1 MKGTKRMTIRIPA
14 HGMLLMAALIFCGA
28 CESATS
34 STPTTPTPA
43 TTTEAFTAT
52 IEQLGSST
60 HAFTV
65 TTTGPVEVKLT
76 AVEPLATMAL
86 GVAVTTG
93 GSVCGGDVAKTDN
106 ARTGATALSGTAAA
120 GSYCVR
126 VFDAGNIPAETPVTY
141 SVEVTHP

>member
-1 MKGTKRMTIRIPA
+1 MRRVMIRRVLP
-14 HGMLLMAALIFCGA
+14 LLLIAASPLCGA
-28 CESATS
+28 CESTGA
-34 STPTTPTPA
+34 TTPTVPAPA

-52 IEQLGSST
+52 MDQLGSVT

-65 TTTGPVEVKLT
+65 AATGSLQIKLT

-86 GVAVTTG
+86 GVALTSG
-93 GSVCGGDVAKTDN
+93 GNACGSDIAQNTN
-106 ARTGATALSGTAAA
+106 ARSGAAALTGTAAV

-126 VFDAGNIPAETPVTY
+126 VFDAGNIPASTSVTY

>member
-1 MKGTKRMTIRIPA
+1 MTQPMRRRLVA
-14 HGMLLMAALIFCGA
+14 LLMTAALPICGA
-28 CESATS
+28 CDSTS
-34 STPTTPTPA
+34 DTSTVTPTPV

-52 IEQLGSST
+52 IEQLGSTT
-60 HAFTV
+60 HTFTV
-65 TTTGPVEVKLT
+65 AAAGTVQVTLT

-93 GSVCGGDVAKTDN
+93 GTACGADIAHNDN
-106 ARTGATALSGTAAA
+106 ARSGATALSGTAAV

-126 VFDAGNIPAETPVTY
+126 VFDAGNIPLATTVTY

>member
-1 MKGTKRMTIRIPA
+1 MTQPVRRRLVA
-14 HGMLLMAALIFCGA
+14 WLMTAALPVCGA
-28 CESATS
+28 CGATS
-34 STPTTPTPA
+34 ETPTVAPTPV

-52 IEQLGSST
+52 IEQLGSTT

-65 TTTGPVEVKLT
+65 AAAGTVQVKLT

-93 GSVCGGDVAKTDN
+93 GTACGADIAKNDN
-106 ARTGATALSGTAAA
+106 ARSGATVLSGTAAV

-126 VFDAGNIPAETPVTY
+126 VFDAGNIPSATTVTY

>member
-1 MKGTKRMTIRIPA
+1 MTQRVRRR
-14 HGMLLMAALIFCGA
+14 LVVWLMTAALPVCGA
-28 CESATS
+28 CESTS
-34 STPTTPTPA
+34 GTSTVAPTPV

-52 IEQLGSST
+52 IEQLGSTT

-65 TTTGPVEVKLT
+65 AAAGTVQVKLT

-93 GSVCGGDVAKTDN
+93 GTACGADIAKNDN
-106 ARTGATALSGTAAA
+106 ARSGATVLSGTAAV

-126 VFDAGNIPAETPVTY
+126 VFDAGNIPSATTVTY